1 MSTTPF
7 LIPFASPAQPS
18 VAQPFVTAPGVQEP
32 KSTPTAPSSPNAP
45 TPQNGSAPVP
55 GGPNTPAQQ
64 PACADNSMLLY
75 LGLFMVLMYFMVM
88 RPEQKRKKEQQNLLS
103 TMKVGDKVV
112 TIGGLHGKVLRL
124 AEKTVTLQVDTAQ
137 MTFDRTSIARVERDE
152 APTLEAKKS

>member
-1 MSTTPF
+1 MPSTPF

-18 VAQPFVTAPGVQEP
+18 LTRPGVQEP
-32 KSTPTAPSSPNAP
+32 KSTPTAPSSANAP
-45 TPQNGSAPVP
+45 APQAGGTTVP
-55 GGPNTPAQQ
+55 GGPNNPQQQ
-64 PACADNSMLLY
+64 PQQQPSCADNQMLLY